1 MNTGQNQESEKRF
14 ACPACGYRMWES
26 PVGCYEFCAVCGWQ
40 DDAVQRVYPF
50 NSVGANHISLYDFQQ
65 EVRQRE
71 VDGKLLSEGYE
82 RDPDWRWLTEEDR
95 AFLSDGAPATG
106 KEYFDAIDK
115 PDTKASDS
123 DSSVEYEYWLRRRK
137 KE

>member
-1 MNTGQNQESEKRF
+1 MNSRQKQESEERF

-26 PVGCYEFCAVCGWQ
+26 PFGCYEICAVCGWE

-50 NSVGANHISLYDFQQ
+50 NPVGANHISLYDFQQ

-71 VDGKLLSEGYE
+71 VEGNLLSEGYE
-82 RDPDWRWLTEEDR
+82 IDPNWRWLAEEDR
-95 AFLSDGAPATG
+95 AFLSSGAPRTG
-106 KEYFDAIDK
+106 KEYFYAIAE
-115 PDTKASDS
+115 PDRKASSS